1 MSLFPELRVFA
12 ATVLLAA
19 SPLLAA
25 DTGPEY
31 LEGEEEQ
38 DPLANGFLLF
48 QLPFE
53 QERQNLLHLG
63 SFYQHRDYDIAPDR
77 EDWALGG
84 SFTAVGSYWDG
95 RVKLAGTAYTSQKL
109 YGPDDKADTGAL
121 DRGHEGYSVLGEVYG
136 SLTLG
141 RFAFQGG
148 RYAVN
153 LPYIN
158 KSDIRMT
165 PQTFQGAQ
173 AIYMI
178 SEHWSVGGGVLTDIK
193 PRTETD
199 FISMYEKAGLDA
211 DEDVWLGGS
220 VYQPEAGTLAGIYGL
235 HAPDFLDGSYLEFS
249 KRFWLSQEN
258 FFQLSGQYTYQRSTG
273 SELGGDFRV
282 THYGARLTWRDD
294 WYSGSIAYT
303 DYPEEDRLRSPWGS
317 VAGYTSVM
325 INDFNRAEETALLLG
340 GTVDFSSFGVRGLK
354 VNAKAIFGN
363 TPDCGRSASPDQD
376 EYNLNFNYQPA
387 LAKLAGLSLQLRFAS
402 VRRDNSC
409 RGDDG
414 DDIEEIR
421 FVARYDLGF

>member
-1 MSLFPELRVFA
+1 MILLPGIRTVA
-12 ATVLLAA
+12 AIFLLAA
-19 SPLLAA
+19 NAVLAA

-31 LEGEEEQ
+31 LEGEEER

-48 QLPFE
+48 KLPFE
-53 QERQNLLHLG
+53 EERENLLHLR
-63 SFYQHRDYDIAPDR
+63 SFYQHRDYNIGPDR

-84 SFTAVGSYWDG
+84 ALSAVGSYWG
-95 RVKLAGTAYTSQKL
+95 NRIHLAGTAYTSQKL

-121 DRGHEGYSVLGEVYG
+121 DEGHEGYSVLGEVYG

-141 RFAFQGG
+141 SFAFQGG

-173 AIYMI
+173 AIYQI
-178 SEHWSVGGGVLTDIK
+178 ADNWSVGGGVLTDIK

-199 FISMYEKAGLDA
+199 FISMYEKAGLEE

-220 VYQPEAGTLAGIYGL
+220 VYQPEAGTLAGIYAL
-235 HAPDFLDGSYLEFS
+235 HAPDFHNGSYLELS
-249 KRFWLSQEN
+249 KRFWLGTEN
-258 FFQLSGQYTYQRSTG
+258 FVQLSGQYTYQRSTG
-273 SELGGDFRV
+273 TELGGDFRV
-282 THYGARLTWRDD
+282 THYGVRLTWRDD

-303 DYPEEDRLRSPWGS
+303 DYPEEDRMRSPWGS
-317 VAGYTSVM
+317 VPGYTSVM

-340 GTVDFSSFGVRGLK
+340 GTVDFSSFGARGLK
-354 VNAKAIFGN
+354 VNAKGIFGN
-363 TPDCGRSASPDQD
+363 TPDCGASASPDQE
-376 EYNLNFNYQPA
+376 EYNLNFNYEPPGE
-387 LAKLAGLSLQLRFAS
+387 KLMGVLLQLRFA
-402 VRRDNSC
+402 VVDRDDSC
-409 RGDDG
+409 RGADG

-421 FVARYDLGF
+421 FVARYDLAF